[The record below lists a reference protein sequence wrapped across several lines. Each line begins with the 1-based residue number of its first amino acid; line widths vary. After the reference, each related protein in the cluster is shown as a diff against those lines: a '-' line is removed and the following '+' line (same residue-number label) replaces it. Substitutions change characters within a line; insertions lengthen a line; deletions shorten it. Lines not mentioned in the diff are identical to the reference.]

1 MWVKLILGGQNI
13 TFNVEAQIIYA
24 IHKQIYTVSVILKFY
39 EVAIREKVKKK
50 KKSLGGYL

>member
-50 KKSLGGYL
+50 KNP